1 MSDPDK
7 IAPLIGVAAVTDM
20 LLQWLGQPG
29 ADDLASEELL
39 ADLRALRD
47 RIELRLQAAAD
58 ARRS

>member
-1 MSDPDK
+1 MSEPDE

-29 ADDLASEELL
+29 ADGLASEALL
-39 ADLRALRD
+39 ADLQALRD
-47 RIELRLQAAAD
+47 RIEQRLQAAAD